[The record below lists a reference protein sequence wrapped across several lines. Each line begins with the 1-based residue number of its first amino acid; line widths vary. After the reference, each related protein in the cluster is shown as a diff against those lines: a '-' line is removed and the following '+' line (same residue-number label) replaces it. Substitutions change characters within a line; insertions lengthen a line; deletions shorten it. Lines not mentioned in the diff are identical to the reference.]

1 MLSKICSRVSRYP
14 HSPRTDGKIHQIQ
27 RSLSTQNARLAQLNK
42 DCIAAL
48 KKIEINHSLWGTMC
62 EIEDKFRAD
71 INDEVN
77 YEYQRVPDHLLF
89 SPDNSPAAA
98 ERAVGYQLSCG
109 LSETPRFLLN
119 YSVSAPDMTLD
130 AAITPKHKSDLIE
143 SFTESFTKLKDSD
156 QMAMA
161 STIQPDVLIKLGVSV
176 SCEAMNLS
184 IANKK
189 ADKPQ
194 LAEDHLIALIDYCS
208 SNSGMFNAINDS
220 MRIWQL
226 CGVNTLALITSC
238 LSKPLN
244 EGLGILSMHHD
255 FLYRGTLYKGVAICN
270 GAGAFRLSKMQ
281 PGMQYCSPHWSSAT
295 HVESQNYAARKPD
308 RQLQMTILHSEG
320 VRAHMF
326 NNISSM
332 GEGEVIMPPKPIY
345 FLEESAVDP
354 ALQNA
359 NRQLPT
365 IYGTMKPIQSATDAR
380 LREPHAILV

>member
-14 HSPRTDGKIHQIQ
+14 HTPGTNGKIHQAQ
-27 RSLSTQNARLAQLNK
+27 RSLSTQNTRLAQLNK
-42 DCIAAL
+42 DCITAL
-48 KKIEINHSLWGTMC
+48 KKIEINHSLWDVACKIDDT
-62 EIEDKFRAD
+62 FRAD

-77 YEYQRVPDHLLF
+77 YEYQCVPDHLLF
-89 SPDNSPAAA
+89 SPDSSPAAA
-98 ERAVGYQLSCG
+98 ERAVGFQLSCS
-109 LSETPRFLLN
+109 LTETPRFLLN
-119 YSVSAPDMTLD
+119 YAVNTPGITLE
-130 AAITPKHKSDLIE
+130 AAITPKHKSYLVE
-143 SFTESFTKLKDSD
+143 SLTESFPKLNDAD

-161 STIQPDVLIKLGVSV
+161 GAISPDVLIKLGLPVSRD
-176 SCEAMNLS
+176 AMNLS

-189 ADKPQ
+189 SGTPQ
-194 LAEDHLIALIDYCS
+194 LTEDHLLALVDYCN

-226 CGVNTLALITSC
+226 CGVNTLALVTSC

-244 EGLGILSMHHD
+244 EGFSILSKYD
-255 FLYRGTLYKGVAICN
+255 AFLYRGPLYKGVTICN
-270 GAGAFRLSKMQ
+270 PAGAFRLSKMQ

-308 RQLQMTILHSEG
+308 RQLQMTILHAEG

-365 IYGTMKPIQSATDAR
+365 IYGTMKPIQSAADAR